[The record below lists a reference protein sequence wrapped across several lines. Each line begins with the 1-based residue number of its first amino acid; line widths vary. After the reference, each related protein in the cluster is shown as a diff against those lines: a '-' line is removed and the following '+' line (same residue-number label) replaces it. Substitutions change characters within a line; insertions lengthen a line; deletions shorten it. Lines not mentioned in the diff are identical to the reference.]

1 LELTTY
7 SDAAGFLARAQDW
20 LEAHE
25 PANNLMLGLTL
36 RLRQFPERIRV
47 TPYYATVEDER
58 GLVLAAV
65 MTPPYRVILYGERL
79 DAATALESILRN
91 LEAGQWPLPGVL
103 GPRDIAR
110 AAAELWSSRTGRPHR
125 PGRSERIYELRRVNP
140 LTPAPGHLRPA
151 TMDDLSPAAEWTYA
165 FQQDAGDLADR
176 DGAQEMASQKITDRQ
191 LYLWDDVGPVSMCA
205 ASRPTAH
212 GIAVSLVYTPPELRR
227 RGYARSAVAAL
238 SQNLLDEG
246 WQLCT
251 LFADLANPTSNHI
264 YQEIGYTPVCDYD
277 EYTFEP

>member
-1 LELTTY
+1 
-7 SDAAGFLARAQDW
+7 
-20 LEAHE
+20 
-25 PANNLMLGLTL
+25 
-36 RLRQFPERIRV
+36 
-47 TPYYATVEDER
+47 
-58 GLVLAAV
+58 
-65 MTPPYRVILYGERL
+65 
-79 DAATALESILRN
+79 
-91 LEAGQWPLPGVL
+91 
-103 GPRDIAR
+103 
-110 AAAELWSSRTGRPHR
+110 
-125 PGRSERIYELRRVNP
+125 
-140 LTPAPGHLRPA
+140 
-151 TMDDLSPAAEWTYA
+151 
-165 FQQDAGDLADR
+165 
-176 DGAQEMASQKITDRQ
+176 MASQKITDRQ

-238 SQNLLDEG
+238 SQDLLDEG